1 MDILDN
7 IIFANLNRPL
17 TGNRPIQSDYIQPA
31 FAAYLANPGFVL
43 SLDPATAEWNYINDN
58 KMFYSSFNDID
69 IIQHSAI
76 QHLYNINNSDRYID
90 IATNTLL
97 SDFTNSSSPYHLI
110 FSYLIENTRI
120 LQIFQKVIDKYL
132 HDEELGIADGIFQ
145 QAFQWLLNSERLFF
159 RNDQSLSYNTRSL
172 IRPSAESSRRNAYYR
187 MFGMD
192 LAFGDNSGQG
202 TSYYKAKA
210 SNQQFIILFERMLSE
225 VWKAYINIQNTS
237 GANETDLENLTDIA
251 QKLQE
256 LLLAR
261 RGNSPN
267 YSQQNLSYE
276 EYTSVL
282 ALTWFA
288 FVLSY
293 DSPVVSFL
301 GCNSNTF
308 GERLQKIGTKVG
320 VPAHGKSQALF
331 EMAQPCQ
338 ALLRAIETGGV
349 LDNSGFVVLMLN
361 SLRAAPPAGV
371 TPTHVTYMRYF
382 LSAINNWEKATGHK
396 IKHPEANITG
406 TVSVRS
412 NGVSSNAVKSQPVMN

>member
-17 TGNRPIQSDYIQPA
+17 TGNRPIQSDFVHQA
-31 FAAYLANPGFVL
+31 FADYLSNPGFIL
-43 SLDPATAEWNYINDN
+43 NRDPVTSEWNYLNQN
-58 KMFYSSFNDID
+58 KMFYTSFADLEIIKTSSVQHWNNID
-69 IIQHSAI
+69 AG
-76 QHLYNINNSDRYID
+76 NIYID
-90 IATNTLL
+90 VPTNVTL

-120 LQIFQKVIDKYL
+120 LHIFEKVISRYL
-132 HDEELGIADGIFQ
+132 HDEELGIADGEAFQ
-145 QAFQWLLNSERLFF
+145 QVFQWIMNSERLFF
-159 RNDQSLSYNTRSL
+159 KPDQSAAYSTRSL

-192 LAFGDNSGQG
+192 LAFPDNAGQQNP
-202 TSYYKAKA
+202 YYKAKA
-210 SNQQFIILFERMLSE
+210 SNQQFILLFERLLSE
-225 VWKAYINIQNTS
+225 VWRAYINVQNTS

-261 RGNSPN
+261 RGSSRQ

-276 EYTSVL
+276 EYTSVF

-308 GERLQKIGTKVG
+308 GERLQKIGEKVG

-338 ALLRAIETGGV
+338 GILRAIESGGV

-361 SLRAAPPAGV
+361 SLRATPPAGV
-371 TPTHVTYMRYF
+371 EETHMAYMRYF

-396 IKHPEANITG
+396 IKNPEANITG
-406 TVSVRS
+406 TVKVQQ
-412 NGVSSNAVKSQPVMN
+412 NGARVQPALN